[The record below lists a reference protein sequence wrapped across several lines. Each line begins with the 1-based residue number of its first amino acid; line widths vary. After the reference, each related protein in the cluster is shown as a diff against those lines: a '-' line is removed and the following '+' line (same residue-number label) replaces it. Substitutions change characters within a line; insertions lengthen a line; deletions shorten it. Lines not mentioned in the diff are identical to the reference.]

1 MEDLTEEDDEEE
13 IHLKLEMH
21 LLKLEVH
28 LLRPH
33 KLDMEERLDLEQ
45 YHHRRCRRLSQR
57 HGS

>member
-1 MEDLTEEDDEEE
+1 MK

-33 KLDMEERLDLEQ
+33 KLDMEECLDLEQ
-45 YHHRRCRRLSQR
+45 YHHRHCRLSQR
-57 HGS
+57 RGP